1 LTDEQLKILREY
13 QDRKYEIT
21 LKYQQKMNEAS
32 GDIQRLSE
40 LMKEMKEEIGPEPDF
55 VRDDKEKEAQEDSQ
69 AIKDAI
75 SRLPVEKQEE
85 IARWER
91 RKNEITKSYQ
101 EEINST
107 TDMMKKLEIL
117 NKMGQEIGPAPDYY
131 MNIIKENSP
140 QGRKLKNRQ
149 KLMDEFKQETSTKS
163 SWECPSCGN
172 KNEGKYCTNCGAPR
186 P

>member
-1 LTDEQLKILREY
+1 MTDEQLKILREY

-21 LKYQQKMNEAS
+21 LKYQQKMNEVKD
-32 GDIQRLSE
+32 DIQKLSE
-40 LMKEMKEEIGPEPDF
+40 LMKEMNEEIGPEPDF
-55 VRDDKEKEAQEDSQ
+55 IRDEKEKESQDDAQ
-69 AIKDAI
+69 AIKEAI

-91 RKNEITKSYQ
+91 RKAEITEAYKN
-101 EEINST
+101 EINST
-107 TDMMKKLEIL
+107 TDVMKKMEIF

-131 MNIIKENSP
+131 MNILMENSP
-140 QGRKLKNRQ
+140 QGRQMKERQ
-149 KLMDEFKQETSTKS
+149 KLMDELKQKNNEQS

-172 KNEGKYCTNCGAPR
+172 KNSGKFCTSCGTPR